1 MRSRIQTNVYYGR
14 FKFFRKLIS
23 NLEVSEIEA
32 VITQYE
38 DLEKSLKDD
47 IYRLV
52 WYMRGGVQ
60 YQDLMYHIDVG
71 DKAILN
77 KIIKENWENTNKSGI
92 ALI

>member
-1 MRSRIQTNVYYGR
+1 
-14 FKFFRKLIS
+14 
-23 NLEVSEIEA
+23 
-32 VITQYE
+32 
-38 DLEKSLKDD
+38 
-47 IYRLV
+47 
-52 WYMRGGVQ
+52 MRGGVQ